1 MIIKILLVAGVIG
14 IAVGLLRGPGTGR
27 QLALRRIVGLA
38 LGAVGVVAV
47 LFPSL
52 VSWVANRVGVGRGT
66 DLVLYVGVIAFMS
79 TTAALYQR
87 VGSLESRITTLTRA
101 LALLE
106 HRLDADPTA
115 GEDRSLRGQDTGRA
129 TGQDI
134 GRARGAR

>member
-1 MIIKILLVAGVIG
+1 MIIKILLVAGVIVV
-14 IAVGLLRGPGTGR
+14 AVGLLRGPGTGR

-52 VSWVANRVGVGRGT
+52 VSWVANQVGVGRGT
-66 DLVLYVGVIAFMS
+66 DLVLYVSVIAFMS

-87 VGSLESRITTLTRA
+87 VGTLEARITTLTRA

-106 HRLDADPTA
+106 HRLDSDPA
-115 GEDRSLRGQDTGRA
+115 FGEDRSARGQDTGRA
-129 TGQDI
+129 
-134 GRARGAR
+134 RGTR

>member
-1 MIIKILLVAGVIG
+1 MIIKVLLVAGVIG
-14 IAVGLLRGPGTGR
+14 IVVGLLRGPGSGR

-38 LGAVGVVAV
+38 LGVVGVVAV

-52 VSWVANRVGVGRGT
+52 VSWVANQVGVGRGT

-87 VGSLESRITTLTRA
+87 VGSLEGRITTLTRA

-106 HRLDADPTA
+106 HRLDADSAA
-115 GEDRSLRGQDTGRA
+115 GEDRPGRGQDTGRA
-129 TGQDI
+129 R
-134 GRARGAR
+134 GRR